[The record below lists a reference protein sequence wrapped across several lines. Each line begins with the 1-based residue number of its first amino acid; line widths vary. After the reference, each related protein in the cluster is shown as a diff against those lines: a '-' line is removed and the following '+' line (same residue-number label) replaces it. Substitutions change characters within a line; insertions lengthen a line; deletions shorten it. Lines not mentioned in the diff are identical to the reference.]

1 MAECCALVVD
11 DDVSLVQ
18 ALVSNLKKLGVM
30 AVGCAN
36 RVAAMEWLGKN
47 KPHLV
52 IVDVKLPD
60 GDGIELTTH
69 PATEDACVVVITGVA
84 DSRLALRCQQNEAH
98 LFVKSGHLWKQM
110 EPVLRQH
117 LTRLAA

>member
-1 MAECCALVVD
+1 MADCCALVVD

-18 ALVSNLKKLGVM
+18 VLVSNLKKLGIA
-30 AVGCAN
+30 AVGRAN
-36 RVAAMEWLGKN
+36 HVTATEWLGKN

-60 GDGIELTTH
+60 GDGVELATH
-69 PATEDACVVVITGVA
+69 PAAEDACVVVITGVA

-98 LFVKSGHLWKQM
+98 LFIKSGHLWRQM